1 MANGTSS
8 GCVAHQAM
16 MLFSFISS
24 SAIALISTS
33 SASTTSGSLMN
44 LQHRTNRLQQFE
56 VDLDHGLHGH
66 RLALKG
72 AGREVP
78 LLYGQGSLPV
88 QARIQA
94 PGDADIVGQ
103 PVGSDHHGKHY
114 GAFDLLLAG
123 ILGVL
128 RVLAIYHAR

>member
-1 MANGTSS
+1 MARGTSS
-8 GCVAHQAM
+8 GCVAHQTM

-56 VDLDHGLHGH
+56 VDFDDGLHGH

-78 LLYGQGSLPV
+78 LLYGQGSLSV
-88 QARIQA
+88 EA
-94 PGDADIVGQ
+94 GVETLGHADIVGQ
-103 PVGSDHHGKHY
+103 AIGSDHHGEHY
-114 GAFDLLLAG
+114 GTFDLLLAR
-123 ILGVL
+123 LLRVL
-128 RVLAIYHAR
+128 RVLAIEHAR